1 MKARFITI
9 EGGEGAGKTTAL
21 GFIENYLRKAGV
33 PLIVTREPGGT
44 FLGEQLR
51 EILLDPKQNAI
62 CREAELLMMFAARAQ
77 HLQHVIY
84 PALEQGSWVLC
95 DRFTDASYAYQG
107 AGRDMGA
114 QRIAGLE
121 SWLQGDFRPDCVFLL
136 DIEPQLGMQR
146 VAQRG
151 DKDRFELEEQGFFQ
165 RVRQAYRERAQQFP
179 ERYRVIDAGQ
189 SLAQVQAQLSEQ
201 LQQLVQSYQPTSLPK

>member
-21 GFIENYLRKAGV
+21 GFIENYLRKADI

-44 FLGEQLR
+44 FLGERLR
-51 EILLDPKQNAI
+51 EILLNPNENAI
-62 CREAELLMMFAARAQ
+62 CGEAELLMMFAARAQ
-77 HLQHVIY
+77 HLHDVIY
-84 PALEQGSWVLC
+84 PALEQGKWVLC

-107 AGRDMGA
+107 AGREMGA
-114 QRIAGLE
+114 QRVASLE
-121 SWLQGDFRPDCVFLL
+121 TWLQADFRPDCVFLL
-136 DIEPQLGMQR
+136 DIDPQLGMQR
-146 VAQRG
+146 VTQRG
-151 DKDRFELEEQGFFQ
+151 EKDRFELEEHGFFQ

-189 SLAQVQAQLSEQ
+189 SLAQVHAQLSEQ
-201 LQQLVQSYQPTSLPK
+201 LQALVQTYQQPRLPQ